1 MTDTFVPAEVFPP
14 GEFIRDELEA
24 RGWIQED
31 LAAILNCSPRLV
43 SEIVSGKR
51 SVTPNTARGLAQA
64 FGTSAQVWMN
74 LESAYQ
80 LHRLEEANASD
91 DAVAARSLLFDKAPV
106 REMINRGWLQK
117 SDNPT
122 VLKQQLL
129 QFFDIKTLDDQP
141 QVWSHAARK
150 STCYDRITP
159 SQFAW
164 LCRCRELSRAVS
176 VGRFTAAKFDRAIA
190 SLQECLVHP
199 FETRHAPKILA
210 EAGIRLVIVQHLKA
224 TRIDGATMW
233 LNKQS
238 PVIALSL
245 RYDRID
251 CFWFTLFHEL
261 YHVRNRDGLTVA
273 EECPL
278 DVRLV
283 GTDRM
288 PSSDKSENEQ
298 NADSF
303 SERSLVDQGELEDF
317 IARTGPAYSKRAI
330 RGFSDRIKIH
340 PGIVV
345 GQLQHRDEIAW
356 THSRE
361 MLVKVRGIVTESTL
375 TDGWGFDA
383 PPTGRQESSS

>member
-1 MTDTFVPAEVFPP
+1 MTDTLVPAEVFPP

-31 LAAILNCSPRLV
+31 LAAILDCSARLV
-43 SEIVSGKR
+43 SEIISGKR
-51 SVTPNTARGLAQA
+51 SVTPSTARGLAQA
-64 FGTSAQVWMN
+64 FGTSAQLWMN

-80 LHRLEEANASD
+80 LRKLEEASASD

-106 REMINRGWLQK
+106 REMINRGWLAK
-117 SDNPT
+117 SDNPK

-129 QFFDIKTLDDQP
+129 QFFDINRLNDQP
-141 QVWSHAARK
+141 RVWRHAARK
-150 STCYDRITP
+150 STCYEDITP

-164 LCRCRELSRAVS
+164 LCRCRKLAGS
-176 VGRFTAAKFDRAIA
+176 VGAGRFTNSKFNRAVA
-190 SLQECLVHP
+190 SLKNCLVHP
-199 FETRHAPKILA
+199 NEARHAPKILA
-210 EAGIRLVIVQHLKA
+210 EAGIRLVIVQHLKG

-261 YHVRNRDGLTVA
+261 YHVRNRDGLAVA

-278 DVRLV
+278 DERLV

-298 NADSF
+298 SADTF
-303 SERSLVDQGELEDF
+303 SERALVDQGEMEDF

-330 RGFSDRIKIH
+330 RGFSDRIKVH

-345 GQLQHRDEIAW
+345 GQLQHRNEIAW

-361 MLVKVRGIVTESTL
+361 MLVKVRDIATESTL

-383 PPTGRQESSS
+383 PPTSRQESA